1 MGDFMQLKLYK
12 RNTFLLFLIIFL
24 LAVTGVILY
33 FNREAWINHKEMV
46 FVTLIFIMMFVSWFF
61 TWYEANADKRII
73 EKMVMNKQIA
83 LARITNGG
91 FNRIIRN
98 ARLQKNVLWQLD
110 IDLYDNDMNLIK
122 TSFIEKLVPS
132 QTSIPQGF
140 VYVTYDP
147 TQPEKIFVVP
157 NAMISMYPDLKEIV
171 DKYENNK
178 NLNINY
184 LNAYYNNGIVL
195 KTFKQSIKEERK

>member
-33 FNREAWINHKEMV
+33 LNREAWINHKEMV
-46 FVTLIFIMMFVSWFF
+46 FVPLIFIMMFVSWFF

>member
-33 FNREAWINHKEMV
+33 LNREAWINHKEMV
-46 FVTLIFIMMFVSWFF
+46 FVPLIFIMMFVSWFF

-147 TQPEKIFVVP
+147 KQPEKIFVVP

>member
-1 MGDFMQLKLYK
+1 MQLKLYK

-33 FNREAWINHKEMV
+33 LNREAWINHKEMV
-46 FVTLIFIMMFVSWFF
+46 FVPLIFIMMFVSWFF